1 MIRDLPFLLRR
12 LFNYMG
18 TYQGM
23 VYFIKMVIGNLTLI
37 SLIVYIISP
46 FDLIPEAIF
55 GVVGR
60 IDYLI
65 VFLGIFIVIANNFYI
80 FLALAK

>member
-55 GVVGR
+55 GVVGL
-60 IDYLI
+60 IDDLI
-65 VFLGIFIVIANNFYI
+65 VFLGIFIVIANNFYR
-80 FLALAK
+80 FLALA